1 MIKIIILLTVILMP
15 CLLAFSESNSVL
27 PNIIGLAYMFLLAY
41 LSSTMRGKKF
51 CRKVYRNLART
62 NDDIFAKE

>member
-1 MIKIIILLTVILMP
+1 MIKSVILLTVILMP

-41 LSSTMRGKKF
+41 LSSTKKGKKF
-51 CRKVYRNLART
+51 CRKVYRDLVQT